1 MDKIT
6 LWESTLGELQ
16 LNLSTA
22 NFQTWF
28 KGKTII
34 VSWENNLVELGC
46 SSPYV
51 KNWIESRYQVQI
63 KAILDNVTG
72 ENNGLIFSVSSL
84 VNNINRKPKNKQPS
98 SNVGSPAPLFL
109 EPDQDLFKEAL
120 SKANLNPVFNL
131 ENFVVGSSNQL
142 AYAVAKSI
150 TDQGSKNYNPF
161 FVYGGVGLGKT
172 HLIQSIGQQLISK
185 NPKLKVLY
193 SPCEEFTND
202 LVTSI
207 QTKTTREFKIKYRS
221 LDVLLL
227 DDAQFLSGR
236 EATQE
241 EIFHTFN
248 VLHSLG
254 KQIIIA
260 SDRPPSSIRKLADR
274 LRSRFEGGM
283 VADIGKPDSELRE
296 AVLLK
301 KCAAQKI
308 NLPSGLIRQLAE
320 CFPNS
325 IRDLEGGLIRLITY
339 SRVANRPPSPTLLK
353 EVLDLTQKETARNT
367 NPKKVVEIV
376 ARYFSTPV
384 SEITGKHRQANLV
397 LPRQIAMYILRN
409 NFNISLTVIANIFN
423 KADHTSVIYSVNKIK
438 AQIKTSPKTRV
449 EIGEI
454 SERIFT

>member
-28 KGKTII
+28 KGKTTI

-46 SSPYV
+46 SSAYV

-63 KAILDNVTG
+63 KSILDNVTG
-72 ENNGLIFSVSSL
+72 QNNGLVFSVSPMI
-84 VNNINRKPKNKQPS
+84 NNSNSKPKSKKSVS
-98 SNVGSPAPLFL
+98 SVANPDSLLL
-109 EPDQDLFKEAL
+109 EPDEDLFKDAL
-120 SKANLNPVFNL
+120 SKAHLNPAFSL
-131 ENFVVGSSNQL
+131 ENFVVGNSNQL

-150 TDQGSKNYNPF
+150 TDQSSSNYNPF

-172 HLIQSIGQQLISK
+172 HLIQSIGQQLLFR
-185 NPKLKVLY
+185 NPRLRILY

-202 LVTSI
+202 LVTAI
-207 QTKTTREFKIKYRS
+207 QTKTTREFKTKYRS
-221 LDVLLL
+221 IDVLLL

-260 SDRPPSSIRKLADR
+260 SDRPPAAIKKLADR
-274 LRSRFEGGM
+274 LKSRFEGGM

-301 KCAAQKI
+301 KCSAQKI
-308 NLPSGLIRQLAE
+308 NLPTDLIRQLAE
-320 CFPNS
+320 YFPNS

-339 SRVANRPPSPTLLK
+339 SKVTKRPPSPTLLK
-353 EVLDLTQKETARNT
+353 EVLDLTQKETAKAIS
-367 NPKKVVEIV
+367 PKKVVAVV
-376 ARYFSTPV
+376 AQYFSTPV
-384 SEITGKHRQANLV
+384 SEITGKNRQASLV
-397 LPRQIAMYILRN
+397 VARQIAMYTLRTEL
-409 NFNISLTVIANIFN
+409 NIPLTTIAGIFN
-423 KADHTSVIYSVNKIK
+423 KSDHTSVIYSVNKIK
-438 AQIKTSPKTRV
+438 AKIKTSAKTRA
-449 EIGEI
+449 EIEEI
-454 SERIFT
+454 NERVFT